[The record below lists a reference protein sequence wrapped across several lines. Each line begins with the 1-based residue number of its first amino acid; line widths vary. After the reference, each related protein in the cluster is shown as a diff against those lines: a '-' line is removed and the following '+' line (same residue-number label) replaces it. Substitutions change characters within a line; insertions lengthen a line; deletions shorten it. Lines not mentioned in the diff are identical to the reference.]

1 MTCNDGYTSDGAV
14 TDQTATCQANGDI
27 SSLNA
32 CNANT
37 CADQSITNAV
47 GTPFEEFT
55 TGQVVS
61 VVCDDG
67 YYGGGDMTCN
77 GVTGSFDNVP
87 SCNQI
92 LCSQPS
98 ILFGTLGGTWDSDV
112 ADGTCSREYQLY
124 HSLTKITG
132 NVVKTLEFIIDI
144 GVRVHNRHWCS
155 SS

>member
-47 GTPFEEFT
+47 GTPFEDFT
-55 TGQVVS
+55 TDQVVS

-67 YYGGGDMTCN
+67 YWRGDMTCN
-77 GVTGSFDNVP
+77 GTTGSFDNV
-87 SCNQI
+87 Q
-92 LCSQPS
+92 
-98 ILFGTLGGTWDSDV
+98 V
-112 ADGTCSREYQLY
+112 AIR
-124 HSLTKITG
+124 
-132 NVVKTLEFIIDI
+132 FF
-144 GVRVHNRHWCS
+144 VHNRRFCLEPL
-155 SS
+155 